1 MLFVP
6 YFIGSRT
13 RDAARLA
20 PAEVVEP
27 ALPQASAQV
36 RLGVLYKA
44 LAERVRDLDQPRVQV
59 GDCVAC
65 LGVMAGLQEKG
76 LDPAIVW
83 LDAHGDFNTWET
95 TPSGFLGGMP
105 LAMLAGLGE
114 QTIMDAV
121 HATPV
126 AGERILLVG
135 ARNLDTGEDTNLEG
149 AGVRQVDVEDL
160 TADKLPEGPIYLH
173 LDCDVVA
180 IEEMPSVNYPAAG
193 GPGAAAVREAVERVF
208 ASGRVVGF
216 SFTAWDPNL
225 PGAELSAGSARRL
238 TEGLLFTSGG
248 PPPSGGPGKPFPP
261 PPP

>member
-13 RDAARLA
+13 RDAACLA

-27 ALPQASAQV
+27 ALPQASAQA

-65 LGVMAGLQEKG
+65 LGVLAGLQKKG

-135 ARNLDTGEDTNLEG
+135 ARDLDTGEDTNLEG

-160 TADKLPEGPIYLH
+160 TADKLPESPIYLH

-216 SFTAWDPNL
+216 SFT
-225 PGAELSAGSARRL
+225 
-238 TEGLLFTSGG
+238 
-248 PPPSGGPGKPFPP
+248 SGGPGKPFPP

>member
-1 MLFVP
+1 MIFVP

-20 PAEVVEP
+20 PADVVEP
-27 ALPQASAQV
+27 ALPEGSAQD
-36 RLGVLYKA
+36 RLGVLYAA
-44 LAERVRDLDQPRVQV
+44 LAERVREAADPRVQV
-59 GDCVAC
+59 GDCVASIGV
-65 LGVMAGLQEKG
+65 LGGLQAKG

-114 QTIMDAV
+114 QTIVEAV
-121 HATPV
+121 GVRPL

-135 ARNLDTGEDTNLEG
+135 ARDLDSGEDTNLEQ
-149 AGVRQVDVEDL
+149 AGVRQADVEDL
-160 TADKLPEGPIYLH
+160 RAEDLPEGPLYLH

-180 IEEMPSVNYPAAG
+180 IEEMPAVNYPAAG

-208 ASGRVVGF
+208 ATGRVAAF
-216 SFTAWDPNL
+216 SFTGWDPNL
-225 PGAELSAGSARRL
+225 PGSELAATTARRL
-238 TEGLLFTSGG
+238 TAGLLFSE
-248 PPPSGGPGKPFPP
+248 
-261 PPP
+261 

>member
-20 PAEVVEP
+20 PAEIIEP
-27 ALPQASAQV
+27 ALPDASAQV
-36 RLGVLYKA
+36 RLGVLYRA
-44 LAERVRDLDQPRVQV
+44 LAERVRELDQPRVQV
-59 GDCVAC
+59 GDCVAT
-65 LGVMAGLQEKG
+65 LGVMAGLQDQG
-76 LDPAIVW
+76 LDPALVW

-114 QTIMDAV
+114 QTIMEAV
-121 HATPV
+121 GVRPL

-135 ARNLDTGEDTNLEG
+135 ARDVDSGEDTNLEA
-149 AGVRQVDVEDL
+149 AGVRLVDVEDL
-160 TADKLPEGPIYLH
+160 ATESLPEGPIYVH

-180 IEEMPSVNYPAAG
+180 IEDMPAVNYPAAG

-208 ASGRVVGF
+208 ASGRVVAF
-216 SFTAWDPNL
+216 SFTGPDPNL
-225 PGAELSAGSARRL
+225 PGAELSAATARRL
-238 TEGLLFTSGG
+238 TEGLLYTA
-248 PPPSGGPGKPFPP
+248 
-261 PPP
+261 

>member
-1 MLFVP
+1 MRFVP

-20 PAEVVEP
+20 AAEMIEP
-27 ALPQASAQV
+27 ALPDASPQE
-36 RLGVLYKA
+36 RLGVLYRA
-44 LAERVRDLDQPRVQV
+44 LAARVRELEQPRVQV
-59 GDCVAC
+59 GDCVAS
-65 LGVMAGLQEKG
+65 LGVMAGLQEQD

-83 LDAHGDFNTWET
+83 FDAHGDFNTWET

-114 QTIMDAV
+114 QTIMEAV
-121 HATPV
+121 GARPV
-126 AGERILLVG
+126 PGERILLVG
-135 ARNLDTGEDTNLEG
+135 ARDIDSGEDTNLESARVG
-149 AGVRQVDVEDL
+149 QVDVEDL
-160 TADKLPEGPIYLH
+160 TAESLPEGPIYLH

-180 IEEMPSVNYPAAG
+180 IEEMPAVNYPAAG

-225 PGAELSAGSARRL
+225 PGAETSAASCRRL
-238 TEGLLFTSGG
+238 TEGLLF
-248 PPPSGGPGKPFPP
+248 KA
-261 PPP
+261 